1 MISTE
6 SFLRA
11 PQPAATPNSRIDSLA
26 GSTARLKLS
35 AMRLGAE
42 QAGPAYMSCPQ
53 GSVSFAVAD
62 FCAAAPLPPSPRFT
76 IPQNRDVRVARERGR
91 ICPCALEALP
101 LCVVE
106 LSARP
111 KGISPSAAFRVTR
124 DDLSAPSRFR
134 TDGLASTVLT
144 VAPAFQFRVRSQA
157 LQQLFAK
164 VLQRF
169 VGFLL
174 FRQSLAE
181 QVARFLIAH

>member
-1 MISTE
+1 MNRPCGHHSRLHGELSST
-6 SFLRA
+6 
-11 PQPAATPNSRIDSLA
+11 
-26 GSTARLKLS
+26 
-35 AMRLGAE
+35 
-42 QAGPAYMSCPQ
+42 
-53 GSVSFAVAD
+53 
-62 FCAAAPLPPSPRFT
+62 PLPPIRQDETLRDAPRRGTSRRRLYELPSRYRLSPSQTSVPPRLYPSPCFT
-76 IPQNRDVRVARERGR
+76 ILQNREVRVARERGR

-106 LSARP
+106 LIECTAE
-111 KGISPSAAFRVTR
+111 GISPTAAFRVTR
-124 DDLSAPSRFR
+124 GGLSAPSRFR
-134 TDGLASTVLT
+134 ADGLASTVFT